1 MRLLIIFLAIITP
14 LIAGAQG
21 GGAGNDCPDDLNGP
35 NANNNPVTVHVFDDN
50 GDLVDSILCNV
61 AGGSGNI
68 NCDLSS
74 FPDTY
79 FFVYSIEDDNS
90 EIDCFYD
97 GDGEQ
102 IDPIPLPVNII
113 DFSIIHTKDYNMLNW
128 TTLEENDN
136 DFFTIEYSMNGI
148 DWYHLTDVKGN
159 GTTNLKS
166 FYEYEHRVSGYEII
180 YYRLSQTDFDGTS
193 TKLSTKAVQSS
204 TKEPIGISFNN
215 SSINIT
221 SKEPINT
228 VKIIDLSGRVVYDE
242 LNVNAT
248 NKTLSVDF
256 NMGIYIVS
264 IFDIEGNKMS
274 QKFSIQ

>member
-1 MRLLIIFLAIITP
+1 M
-14 LIAGAQG
+14 
-21 GGAGNDCPDDLNGP
+21 
-35 NANNNPVTVHVFDDN
+35 
-50 GDLVDSILCNV
+50 V
-61 AGGSGNI
+61 A
-68 NCDLSS
+68 
-74 FPDTY
+74 
-79 FFVYSIEDDNS
+79 V
-90 EIDCFYD
+90 
-97 GDGEQ
+97 
-102 IDPIPLPVNII
+102 
-113 DFSIIHTKDYNMLNW
+113 
-128 TTLEENDN
+128 
-136 DFFTIEYSMNGI
+136 
-148 DWYHLTDVKGN
+148 
-159 GTTNLKS
+159 
-166 FYEYEHRVSGYEII
+166 II